1 MEKVIELYNQGIK
14 MSDIAIK
21 LQIPYNTVKSSIRRY
36 ILKNKG
42 VSESI
47 KQVDD
52 SIRRC
57 KVCNS
62 PVNETIGKR
71 DKYFCSSRCRLKYWR
86 KHHDKKR
93 V

>member
-21 LQIPYNTVKSSIRRY
+21 LQIPYNTVKSVIRRHT
-36 ILKNKG
+36 LKNSCSNEKL
-42 VSESI
+42 
-47 KQVDD
+47 KHVDD
-52 SIRRC
+52 NIRRC
-57 KVCNS
+57 RVCNN
-62 PVNETIGKR
+62 PVNEALGKR